1 MHVDRGWIVVAR
13 SLGGENGKLAFN
25 ECRLS
30 GRGDESSEVRQWC
43 WVCNMILKT
52 QRI

>member
-30 GRGDESSEVRQWC
+30 GRGDEKV
-43 WVCNMILKT
+43 LKLDSGVGCAT
-52 QRI
+52 